1 MSTIIQIKRSS
12 GSTAPTTSDLLE
24 GEMAYAQDAAG
35 DGATGVLYIES
46 VNSSG
51 GAVIDAVGGKKY
63 TATVDAA
70 TNANTASTIVKRD
83 SSGNFSA
90 GTITADLT
98 GDVTGTVSSIA
109 NHDTDALSEGSTNL
123 YYTDTRARSSI
134 SVSGDLSYDSVTG
147 VISFT
152 DGGTDLSAFDTD
164 DLAEGATNQYFT
176 TGRVE
181 TAVDNYITGGTGLSY
196 SSGTIDLDDTG
207 VSAAS
212 YGDASTVA
220 TFTVDLQGRLTAAG
234 TATIDISASQ
244 VNDFNTA
251 IDNHITGGTGL
262 SYSNGTI
269 DLDDTSVSASSYGAA
284 GSVATFTVDAQ
295 GRLTA
300 ASDTTIDITASQV
313 NDFSTAVEGVI
324 DMHVTG
330 GTGLTYSS
338 GTIDLDDTAVT
349 AGSYGSSTEIPTF
362 TVDAQGRLTAAG
374 TASISTDLDV
384 AGDSGTDS
392 IALGSDTLTFSGG
405 TGVTTS
411 VASGEVTIDI
421 GQDVGTTADVTFGS
435 VTTDT
440 IKDSAGVTALSMDG
454 ANVTVAGNL
463 TVSGTTT
470 TVNSTT
476 LTVTDPLVFVG
487 NDNNTTDAVDLGI
500 FGMYDTSGSQDLYA
514 GIFRDASDGK
524 WKLFKDSQSAPTT
537 TVNTGA
543 TGYTVATLV
552 ANLEGSLSGGTVS
565 GLSSAIAVGDGGT
578 GVTTLTANGVLFGGG
593 TSAISATAV
602 GTAGQVLKSNGSG
615 NAPSFGNIDG
625 GTY

>member
-12 GSTAPTTSDLLE
+12 GATAPSTEALLE
-24 GEMAYAQDAAG
+24 GEMAYAQDASG
-35 DGATGVLYIES
+35 NGANAVLYIES
-46 VNSSG
+46 MEG
-51 GAVIDAVGGKKY
+51 GSAAIHAVGGKKY
-63 TATVDAA
+63 TAAVDAA

-98 GDVTGTVSSIA
+98 GDVTGTVSDIS
-109 NHDTDALSEGSTNL
+109 NHDTDDLTEGSTNL
-123 YYTDTRARSSI
+123 YFTDGRARGAI
-134 SVSGDLSYDSVTG
+134 SVSGDLSYDSATG

-164 DLAEGATNQYFT
+164 DLAEGSTNRYFT
-176 TGRVE
+176 TQRIDDHL
-181 TAVDNYITGGTGLSY
+181 AGGTG
-196 SSGTIDLDDTG
+196 
-207 VSAAS
+207 
-212 YGDASTVA
+212 
-220 TFTVDLQGRLTAAG
+220 
-234 TATIDISASQ
+234 
-244 VNDFNTA
+244 
-251 IDNHITGGTGL
+251 IT
-262 SYSNGTI
+262 YSNGDI
-269 DLDDTSVSASSYGAA
+269 DLDDTSVTAATYGAA
-284 GSVATFTVDAQ
+284 GTVAQFTVDQQ
-295 GRLTA
+295 GRLTG
-300 ASDTTIDITASQV
+300 ASDVTIDITASQV
-313 NDFSTAVEGVI
+313 NDFSSSVTSEI
-324 DMHVTG
+324 DSHVTG
-330 GTGLTYSS
+330 GTGLTYTN
-338 GTIDLDDTAVT
+338 GTLDLDNTSVT

-362 TVDAQGRLTAAG
+362 TVDEQGRLTAAG
-374 TASISTDLDV
+374 TASISTDLSI
-384 AGDSGTDS
+384 AGDTGSDT
-392 IALGSDTLTFSGG
+392 IALGSDTLTFTGG

-411 VASGEVTIDI
+411 SSSGTITIEI
-421 GQDVGTTADVTFGS
+421 GQDVDTDADVEFSSVATDSIKASDGTTALTMS
-435 VTTDT
+435 
-440 IKDSAGVTALSMDG
+440 G

-500 FGMYDTSGSQDLYA
+500 FGMYDTSGSQDLYS
-514 GIFRDASDGK
+514 GIFRDATDGK
-524 WKLFKDSQSAPTT
+524 WKLFKDSQTAPTT

-615 NAPSFGNIDG
+615 SAPSFGNIDG

>member
-12 GSTAPTTSDLLE
+12 GSSAPTTSDLLE
-24 GEMAYAQDAAG
+24 GEMAYAQDASG
-35 DGATGVLYIES
+35 NGANAVLYIES
-46 VNSSG
+46 MEG
-51 GAVIDAVGGKKY
+51 GSPTIQAVGGKKY
-63 TATVDAA
+63 TAAVDAA
-70 TNANTASTIVKRD
+70 TDANTASTIVKRD
-83 SSGNFSA
+83 ASGNFTA

-98 GDVTGTVSSIA
+98 GDVTGTVSSIS
-109 NHDTDALSEGSTNL
+109 NHDTDALDEGSTNL
-123 YYTDTRARSSI
+123 YFTETRARDSI
-134 SVSGDLSYDSVTG
+134 SVSGDLSYDSATG
-147 VISFT
+147 VISFSAE
-152 DGGTDLSAFDTD
+152 DVSLSGFDTD
-164 DLAEGATNQYFT
+164 DLNEGSTNLYFT
-176 TGRVE
+176 DGRVE
-181 TAVDNYITGGTGLSY
+181 TAVDNYLVGGTGLSY
-196 SSGTIDLDDTG
+196 SSGTL
-207 VSAAS
+207 
-212 YGDASTVA
+212 
-220 TFTVDLQGRLTAAG
+220 
-234 TATIDISASQ
+234 
-244 VNDFNTA
+244 
-251 IDNHITGGTGL
+251 
-262 SYSNGTI
+262 
-269 DLDDTSVSASSYGAA
+269 
-284 GSVATFTVDAQ
+284 
-295 GRLTA
+295 
-300 ASDTTIDITASQV
+300 
-313 NDFSTAVEGVI
+313 
-324 DMHVTG
+324 
-330 GTGLTYSS
+330 
-338 GTIDLDDTAVT
+338 DLDDTAVT

-487 NDNNTTDAVDLGI
+487 NDNNATDAVDIGL
-500 FGMYDTSGSQDLYA
+500 FGMYDTSGSLDLYA